1 MKSETAMKSYKKQLE
16 DYLKQVEED
25 SSHLNKRLKSATSDI
40 KQGECYI
47 TVELQRVSFKE
58 ACR

>member
-1 MKSETAMKSYKKQLE
+1 MKSYKKQLE